1 MQGSRPEQVC
11 NPQRGSAY
19 PTLRTDYR
27 NKGNPCRQTPLLYNL
42 PNPNSFNLRMRTLHY
57 SRACQSRWS
66 RCVLVLVICSLMFS
80 VATRFSLTTHSH
92 FHTVKTFDSDCSQ
105 PKRQHL
111 DNDAAHWAAPVAV
124 ALVLEHVSVYPRAIV
139 ADTLPPSQVFDE
151 SLYNR
156 PPPSLL

>member
-1 MQGSRPEQVC
+1 MLKMHTV
-11 NPQRGSAY
+11 
-19 PTLRTDYR
+19 D
-27 NKGNPCRQTPLLYNL
+27 
-42 PNPNSFNLRMRTLHY
+42 Y

-66 RCVLVLVICSLMFS
+66 KCVLLLVICSLMLS
-80 VATRFSLTTHSH
+80 VATRFSLTTGSH

-111 DNDAAHWAAPVAV
+111 DSDASHWAAPVAV
-124 ALVLEHVSVYPRAIV
+124 ALFMEHVAVYPRV
-139 ADTLPPSQVFDE
+139 FMADILPLTHVFDE